1 MKYWSFKTTVNI
13 IKIRIWK
20 VLKNFS
26 LIILGEGEKLKE
38 LMDLSKELN
47 IEKKIKFLGHIEN
60 PYNYIKSSLCVLVT
74 SLWED
79 PGFVMIEASALKKIV
94 ISSNCPSGPK
104 EFFVNGK
111 NGFLFK
117 NNDRISLVDEYL
129 KFKKSNIQELMN
141 KKINLKK
148 FSKNFSVF
156 KHFQS
161 LEKILS
167 N

>member
-1 MKYWSFKTTVNI
+1 
-13 IKIRIWK
+13 
-20 VLKNFS
+20 
-26 LIILGEGEKLKE
+26 
-38 LMDLSKELN
+38 MDLSKELN

-117 NNDRISLVDEYL
+117 NNSIQSLINTFDRYMISDQ
-129 KFKKSNIQELMN
+129 KK
-141 KKINLKK
+141 LKK
-148 FSKNFSVF
+148 YINQNYKR
-156 KHFQS
+156 S
-161 LEKILS
+161 LEFSDVSHAKKYNNLLKIYEKR
-167 N
+167 